1 MTVNNKNSSVP
12 KLRFKEF
19 KGDWQVKKL
28 GDVCEKESSSISAN
42 SIANNNGEYKIYGAS
57 GLLKNIDFYTQEK
70 SYIAII
76 KDGSG
81 VGRTLLCSKKSSVI
95 GTLDILKN
103 KNKNVLKFILETI
116 DKISFNKYIVGGAIP
131 HIYFKDY
138 SKNNIFVPNP
148 KEQQKIADC
157 LTSLDDLITTQDR
170 KLQNLKTHKKGLMQK
185 LFPATNQ
192 TTPQLRFT
200 EFSGDWQV
208 KKLGDIGKASMCKR
222 ILKSQTNTNKGIP
235 FYKIGTFGKKEDAY
249 ISVELYENYKNKYSF
264 PKKGDILIS
273 ASGTIGRLVIYNDK
287 PAYFQD
293 SNIVWIANNENMVKN
308 NFLFFIYQKTKW
320 NTENSTIARLY
331 NESLRSVLIN
341 TPKPKEQQ
349 KIADCLTS
357 LDDLITAQSSKIT
370 TLKTHKKGL
379 MQQLFPDN
387 NRKMI

>member
-28 GDVCEKESSSISAN
+28 GDVCEKKSSSISAN
-42 SIANNNGEYKIYGAS
+42 SITNNNGEYKIYGAS
-57 GLLKNIDFYTQEK
+57 GFLKKIDFYTQEK
-70 SYIAII
+70 PYIAII

-81 VGRTLLCSKKSSVI
+81 VGRTLLCDKKSSVI
-95 GTLDILKN
+95 GTLDIIKN
-103 KNKNVLKFILETI
+103 KDKNVLKFILETI
-116 DKISFNKYIVGGAIP
+116 NKISFNKYIVGGAIP

-138 SKNNIFVPNP
+138 SKESIFSPNS

-157 LTSLDDLITTQDR
+157 LTSLDDLITAQDK

-208 KKLGDIGKASMCKR
+208 KKLGDILDYEQPTKYLVAS
-222 ILKSQTNTNKGIP
+222 S
-235 FYKIGTFGKKEDAY
+235 
-249 ISVELYENYKNKYSF
+249 KYSDKYTTPVLTAGKTFLLGYTNETNGIFKNNLPVIIFDDFTTAFKFVNF
-264 PKKGDILIS
+264 PFKAKSS
-273 ASGTIGRLVIYNDK
+273 AMKMLVIKNECENIKFIYESMGNIK
-287 PAYFQD
+287 FQPKTHKRY
-293 SNIVWIANNENMVKN
+293 WISEYQNNE
-308 NFLFFIYQKTKW
+308 IPY
-320 NTENSTIARLY
+320 
-331 NESLRSVLIN
+331 
-341 TPKPKEQQ
+341 PKPKEQQ

-357 LDDLITAQSSKIT
+357 LDDLITAQANKIT
-370 TLKTHKKGL
+370 TLKIHKKGL

-387 NRKMI
+387 NKDMI